1 VPVAIAEK
9 IFSRFAGLVRL
20 KFRKMAFVDMRL
32 KGSGSDSSR
41 WRITLVDSAADGCV
55 HALFLDV
62 FGVRKPQL
70 WWSWKYD
77 RGRGLAFGA
86 WRGDVLVAH
95 YAGFPRQ
102 VFWNGSIVP
111 ALQVGDVMVKASE
124 RGVLTRRGAFQ
135 RCAAAFLERYV
146 GFGQTYL
153 LAFGFPN
160 LRALKLAEH
169 LGLYVHVDRMAEIEW
184 PPLADRPRWRSR
196 VRDLRLE
203 RDGPA
208 VECLWRTMTVDL
220 SNEIVGVRDLD
231 YLCHRYVRHPEHDYR
246 MFVIEARFTRQALGV
261 IVLRREGERWL
272 WVDWVGRLAALS
284 EAVSQARRLAGRF
297 DAPLYTW
304 ASTALAA
311 RLVDSASS
319 VTPLD
324 VYIPSCAWTSGP
336 EPKELEGR
344 WWLMAGD
351 TDFF

>member
-1 VPVAIAEK
+1 
-9 IFSRFAGLVRL
+9 
-20 KFRKMAFVDMRL
+20 MAFTDMRS
-32 KGSGSDSSR
+32 KRNGSDSSR
-41 WRITLVDSAADGCV
+41 WRIAPVDSTADGCV
-55 HALFLDV
+55 HALFLEV
-62 FGVRKPQL
+62 FGVRKPPV

-77 RGRGLAFGA
+77 QERGLALGA
-86 WRGDVLVAH
+86 WRGRVLVAH

-102 VFWNGSIVP
+102 VSWNGSIVP
-111 ALQVGDVMVKASE
+111 ALQVGDVMVRASE

-146 GFGQTYL
+146 GFRRTYV

-169 LGLYVHVDRMAEIEW
+169 LGLYIRVDRMVEIEW

-196 VRDLRLE
+196 FRDLRLE
-203 RDGPA
+203 HDGPT
-208 VECLWRTMTVDL
+208 VERLWREMTADL
-220 SNEIVGVRDLD
+220 SNEIVGVRDFD
-231 YLCHRYVRHPEHDYR
+231 YLRHRYSQHPQHLYR
-246 MFVIEARFTRQALGV
+246 MFVIEARFTGQPLGV
-261 IVLRREGERWL
+261 IVLRQEDGRWL
-272 WVDWVGRLAALS
+272 WVDWVGRLAVLS

-297 DAPLYTW
+297 GASLYTW

-311 RLVDSASS
+311 RLVDSGGK

-336 EPKELEGR
+336 DPKDLEGR